1 MKSEQ
6 PLLASF
12 LYNNVRRRNP
22 GFHFLPRLK
31 ELKYRTLAVTLV
43 KRQILLGKL
52 KRTIMSIFGVR
63 FIKLIPRMGTKLRV
77 KL

>member
-1 MKSEQ
+1 M
-6 PLLASF
+6 
-12 LYNNVRRRNP
+12 YNNVRRRNP

-43 KRQILLGKL
+43 KRQMLLGKL

-63 FIKLIPRMGTKLRV
+63 FIKLIPGMGTELRV
-77 KL
+77 KS